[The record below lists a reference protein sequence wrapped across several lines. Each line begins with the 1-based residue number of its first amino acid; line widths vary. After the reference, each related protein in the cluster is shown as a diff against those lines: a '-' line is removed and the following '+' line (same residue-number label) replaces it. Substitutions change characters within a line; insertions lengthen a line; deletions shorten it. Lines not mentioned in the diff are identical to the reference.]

1 VKIAITGATGGVG
14 QHVVRIALARG
25 DSVRALVRDPS
36 RAAELARDGVEL
48 VRGDLFDASA
58 LESLAEGAEA
68 VIHSAG
74 HVGDQGGD
82 PSTFDRVNVGGTRN
96 VLEAAAKKG
105 VKRFVHV
112 SSVAYYGRPQRGI
125 IDEKFEPVPNDAPYE
140 ASKLAAEKLA
150 FGRGAE
156 LGVGVA
162 AVRPPVIY
170 GPYDRQFL
178 PRLLDRLRQGRL
190 LYVDGGRAPFNIVS
204 SADVADVLLRCTNHP
219 AAPGEAFN
227 VAASPPPSFREVVEA
242 IAGAAGLKKPR
253 LSLPK
258 KPAMALAR
266 LVEGAWTL
274 ARAKGPAPFTRFVVE
289 IISLHIVYDA
299 SKARDILGWTGGRTP
314 LEDLAAL
321 TRKLVGL
328 PASL

>member
-14 QHVVRIALARG
+14 QQVVRSALARG

-36 RAAELARDGVEL
+36 RAADLAKEGVEL
-48 VRGDLFDASA
+48 VRGDLFDRSA
-58 LESLAEGAEA
+58 LESLADGADA

-82 PSTFDRVNVGGTRN
+82 RSTFERVNVDGTKN

-112 SSVAYYGRPQRGI
+112 SSVAYYGRPQHGT
-125 IDEKFEPVPNDAPYE
+125 IDEKFEPLANDAPYE
-140 ASKLAAEKLA
+140 ASKRAAERVV

-156 LGVGVA
+156 LGMEVA

-178 PRLLDRLRQGRL
+178 PPLVDRLRRGRV
-190 LYVDGGRAPFNIVS
+190 LYVDGGLAPFNIVS

-219 AAPGEAFN
+219 AAAGEAFN
-227 VAASPPPSFREVVEA
+227 VAASPPPSFKAMVEA
-242 IAGAAGLKKPR
+242 IADAAGLEKPR
-253 LSLPK
+253 RSLSK
-258 KPAMALAR
+258 KTAMAIAR
-266 LVEGAWTL
+266 VVEGAWKL
-274 ARAKGPAPFTRFVVE
+274 ARAKGPAPISRFVVE

-299 SKARDILGWTGGRTP
+299 SKARNILGWTGGQTP
-314 LEDLAAL
+314 LEDIAAL
-321 TRKLVGL
+321 TRKLVG
-328 PASL
+328 SQTS